1 MNFGSS
7 GFRALGL
14 TLDHVGI
21 ATANLEDASRPYML
35 LGLNPDGE
43 DETLPEQGVR
53 VRAFRVG
60 ESLLEL
66 LEPTATHSP
75 IARFIE
81 KRGAG
86 LHHVAFRVD
95 DLEREIARLTESDA
109 PFLADKPSAGRHG
122 TRVIFLHPKWAGGV
136 LVELVEH
143 P

>member
-1 MNFGSS
+1 MSLENLGSPV
-7 GFRALGL
+7 LGL
-14 TLDHVGI
+14 GLDHIGI
-21 ATANLEDASRPYML
+21 ATPNLEDAGRPYTL
-35 LGLNPDGE
+35 LGLSPEGE

-66 LEPTATHSP
+66 LEPTSPDSP

-86 LHHVAFRVD
+86 LHHVAFRVQN
-95 DLEREIARLTESDA
+95 LELEIARLKKSDA
-109 PFLADKPSAGRHG
+109 PFLSDKPSAGRHG